1 MFRIVGRPLDKT
13 PFHGG
18 GGWMNVS
25 PNYFDVFKIPVKR
38 GRAFNDR
45 DDMSAPGVVLIN
57 EAMARQYWKDGNPIG
72 ERLMIGAGVMKELAN
87 ERERE
92 IVGVVGD
99 SRDGGLN
106 NEPEPRMFIPNA
118 QVSDAQN
125 ALNLGIRAVAW
136 VVRTQAAP
144 YGLSAAI
151 QEQLRQASGLPVSDV
166 RSMEDVVLRS
176 ISRQRFNVL
185 LMTIFAGSA
194 LLLAAI
200 GVYGLMAYSVE
211 QRTQE
216 IGIRMALGAG
226 GRDVR
231 SMVVFQGMRLAV
243 IGVIVGLAAAFGMS
257 RLIASLLFG
266 VEARDPMVFIVIPLL
281 LTVVSLIAVWLPA
294 HRASTIDPLRAL
306 RYE

>member
-1 MFRIVGRPLDKT
+1 
-13 PFHGG
+13 
-18 GGWMNVS
+18 MNVS